1 MESISFV
8 LKTILVT
15 AALIWVCQF
24 KIDGKPVEK
33 HFIDFVRGSNVT
45 RPIHK
50 IAEGSRRLGKDAWAG
65 IHQFI
70 GGTDT
75 DTKPATTREAS
86 SFKWSV
92 GSEESEE

>member
-1 MESISFV
+1 MESFSFV
-8 LKTILVT
+8 VKTILVT

-24 KIDGKPVEK
+24 KIDGKPVER

-45 RPIHK
+45 QPIHK
-50 IAEGSRRLGKDAWAG
+50 IAEGSRRLGNDAWAG
-65 IHQFI
+65 FQNLVS
-70 GGTDT
+70 GTDT